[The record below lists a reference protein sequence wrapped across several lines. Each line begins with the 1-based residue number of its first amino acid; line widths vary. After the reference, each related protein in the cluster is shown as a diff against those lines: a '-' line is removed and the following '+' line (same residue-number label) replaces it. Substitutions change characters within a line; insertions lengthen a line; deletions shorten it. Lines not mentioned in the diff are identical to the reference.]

1 MRGRDEVRSFG
12 GWMIAKLNRG
22 ENARKGSWLKRSRS
36 YLFARLVQ
44 ESFELAW
51 ALIVLAWR
59 EKRFTKRVTTHDM
72 MLVHQARLDVI
83 NEAADVANF
92 AMMLADKTGAMNS
105 EK

>member
-12 GWMIAKLNRG
+12 GWMIAKMNRG
-22 ENARKGSWLKRSRS
+22 ENARKGSWLKCRRS

-51 ALIVLAWR
+51 ALIGRWWR
-59 EKRFTKRVTTHDM
+59 ERRFANKPSADTMTDYHR
-72 MLVHQARLDVI
+72 ARIDVI